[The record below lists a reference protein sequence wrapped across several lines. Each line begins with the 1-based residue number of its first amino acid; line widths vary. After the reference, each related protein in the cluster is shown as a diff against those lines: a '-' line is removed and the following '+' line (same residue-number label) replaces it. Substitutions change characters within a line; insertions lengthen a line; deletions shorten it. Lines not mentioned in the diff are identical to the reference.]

1 MLRKAASR
9 MPKGAKTTRAGG
21 AAIATMEEK
30 ITGSTAGMAIESKA
44 TNALTSPS
52 GAMEEKNTE
61 KIEKAL
67 PIATIMTTEK
77 DKMIIHMKSRA
88 MNEMKIETKNPAI
101 AIAITPIKEAG
112 IREEDKSK

>member
-1 MLRKAASR
+1 M
-9 MPKGAKTTRAGG
+9 
-21 AAIATMEEK
+21 I
-30 ITGSTAGMAIESKA
+30 
-44 TNALTSPS
+44 
-52 GAMEEKNTE
+52 
-61 KIEKAL
+61 
-67 PIATIMTTEK
+67 TEK